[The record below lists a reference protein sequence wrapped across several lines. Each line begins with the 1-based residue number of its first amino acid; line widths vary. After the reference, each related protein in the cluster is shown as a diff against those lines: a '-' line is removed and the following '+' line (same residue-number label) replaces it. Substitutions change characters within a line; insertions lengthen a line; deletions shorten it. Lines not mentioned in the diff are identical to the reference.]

1 MPFKTD
7 NTRIN
12 VMVLLSFKHFFKK
25 EITDYS
31 NEEPSAL
38 QEKKN
43 NDLATILHIEKQKTI
58 LQNK

>member
-12 VMVLLSFKHFFKK
+12 VMVFLSFKHSFKK

-38 QEKKN
+38 QEKK
-43 NDLATILHIEKQKTI
+43 IMI
-58 LQNK
+58 